1 MTTNQKHN
9 SLIDPELTG
18 NNPFLIGKK
27 MYKSPTCNVMHFEN
41 ITMASATIQT
51 PTNSSSEEE
60 WSPETNVNGGELEL

>member
-9 SLIDPELTG
+9 SLIDAELTG

-41 ITMASATIQT
+41 NGECN
-51 PTNSSSEEE
+51 NSNS
-60 WSPETNVNGGELEL
+60 NKLFF